1 MSIFNNT
8 YPYFTR
14 VSFNPYYERQ
24 VFKAISN
31 VINSNLNESKREYEC
46 YHYKIIICEK
56 TYEVWFRDLDKR
68 YIREFMDYI
77 TNAVGH
83 TMYMWNLYDTVN
95 RCEISEF
102 DIKFEQ
108 DNDLDKRMRDL
119 KDMCP
124 QYEDET
130 DNDYFERL
138 YIIANLSDGE
148 DDEEEEY

>member
-1 MSIFNNT
+1 MSSFDNN
-8 YPYFTR
+8 YPYFTCVR
-14 VSFNPYYERQ
+14 FNHYYDEQ
-24 VFKAISN
+24 VCNAIN
-31 VINSNLNESKREYEC
+31 NIVNSNLNKTTREYTC
-46 YHYKIIICEK
+46 YHYKIIMCEK
-56 TYEVWFRDLDKR
+56 TYEVRFRELNKR

-95 RCEISEF
+95 RCDISEF

-108 DNDLDKRMRDL
+108 DNELDERMRYL
-119 KDMCP
+119 KDKCP

-138 YIIANLSDGE
+138 YIIAIQE
-148 DDEEEEY
+148 DDEEEEEDE